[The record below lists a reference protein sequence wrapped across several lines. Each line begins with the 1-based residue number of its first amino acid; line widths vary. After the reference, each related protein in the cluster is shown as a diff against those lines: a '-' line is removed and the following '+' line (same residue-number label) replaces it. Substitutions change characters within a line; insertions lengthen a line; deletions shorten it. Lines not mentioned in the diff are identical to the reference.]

1 MFAEESCVQFSQ
13 VKSPPPVEEDQLLV
27 KMLTML
33 KITKPAS
40 PLFLR
45 TSINKQLPTMAIRAL
60 CFVNISMVQII
71 DTRVCCK
78 FVNVYKC
85 ISAKLGHCSAVG

>member
-27 KMLTML
+27 KILTML
-33 KITKPAS
+33 KIKKPVS

-45 TSINKQLPTMAIRAL
+45 TSINKQFPTMATSAL
-60 CFVNISMVQII
+60 CFGNISMVKII
-71 DTRVCCK
+71 VTRECCN
-78 FVNVYKC
+78 FLNLY
-85 ISAKLGHCSAVG
+85 L